1 MFSNGRQCVL
11 LIGCQLGLLFASAG
25 VSKEVPVEFNRDI
38 RPILADNC
46 YACHGPDENQRQAD
60 LRLDV
65 QAEVFADRGG
75 YSVIVPGKPGLSELL
90 QRITS
95 TDPDEVMPPADHR
108 KKLTESEKQLLKR
121 WVEEGAKWQTHW
133 AWRPAKRTTIAN
145 SSNKTGNY
153 IDQQIGARLAAAG
166 LDSAPPADKIVLL
179 RRLYFDLIGLP
190 PTPEQVDAYLADQS
204 PDAYE
209 KQVDQLLASPHYG
222 ERMAIFWLDQV
233 RYADT
238 VGYHGDQDVSV
249 SPYRDYVID
258 SFNSN
263 RSFDQFTREQIAG
276 DLLPSATLE
285 QRIASGY
292 NRLGMMSAEGGVQP
306 EEYLTKYAADR
317 VRTTASVWLGVT
329 LGCAECHDHKF
340 DPFTAKDFYSFAA
353 FFADIKERGLYSGAN
368 TSGVWGPQIDVHDEQ
383 LPGLVEPI
391 DQQIGALKDSMLSQ
405 VPSQTELAGLNQQQ
419 LTAKQPKSPDPKPVA
434 PAAATTSHW
443 PRLIA
448 AVDPGS
454 QNEAWAKPAMDHSQW
469 KTMQLPGHFDTA
481 ELPGFDGV
489 VWFRKTIELTEK
501 QAQASA
507 VLHLG
512 QIDDMD
518 VSWVNGTRVGGYED
532 PGHHDTLRR
541 YTVPPGVLQ
550 AGKNV
555 IAVRVMDHGAP
566 GGIAGKPEQL
576 ALQLG
581 DETLSLANQWHLA
594 PGASLA
600 VLNQHAVLE
609 SEQVQWES
617 DIRSKVFAWDR
628 QRPVDVRTYHQT
640 AHQVLDDESVL
651 MTGPVTDEDCYLLTL
666 QLPAGTHRALRL
678 EVLPDK
684 KLPNQGPGRAGNGN
698 FVITQLRV
706 VQGDHRERMEE
717 LKKVVDSWPEELA
730 EVDLEL
736 VNATATFEQADN
748 GANPY
753 KKWSAASAIDRDK
766 HGPTFGWA
774 VMPQNGQKNEWVAQ
788 FAQPLELS
796 EPETLTIVLHQY
808 HGAGN
813 HVLGRFRISS
823 TANADATADPFKS
836 LPAKVK
842 QLVGIDPADRTDSQ
856 KQVVKDYYFSIAPAL
871 EPIRQQIA
879 ELEKQR
885 EQITKAHTRTSLVT
899 VAVPPREMRV
909 LPRGNWMD
917 KTGDVVVPEIP
928 ALFGSLEN
936 PDGRR
941 LNRLD
946 LANWIVSADNP
957 LTARVF
963 VNRLWKLYFGT
974 GLSKVLDDLGAQGEA
989 PSHPELLDMLAQDFV
1004 DSDWDVKAIVRK
1016 LVTSQTYRQS
1026 SAERTEL
1033 LEVDPYNRLLARQS
1047 RYRLEAELIRDNALS
1062 VSGLLV
1068 TEIGGRSAKPYQPA
1082 GLYRH
1087 LNFPA
1092 RKYVA
1097 DEGENQFRRG
1107 LYTHWQRQFLHPAM
1121 KAFDAPSREECSCE
1135 RPRSNT
1141 PVGALVM
1148 LNDPSFVEAARNL
1161 AELTMRD
1168 TATDVGSRV
1177 DMMFRR
1183 ALSRNPS
1190 PRERK
1195 VMTGLFQAHLT
1206 HFQANPAQAELIVQ
1220 TGISE
1225 VPADLSKSE
1234 LAAWT
1239 SVGRTVMNLHEFVTR
1254 N

>member
-11 LIGCQLGLLFASAG
+11 LIGCQLGLLFGSAG

-60 LRLDV
+60 LRLDL

-121 WVEEGAKWQTHW
+121 WVEEGAKWQQHW
-133 AWRPAKRTTIAN
+133 AWKPAKRTTTAHA
-145 SSNKTGNY
+145 SDKTGNY
-153 IDQQIGARLAAAG
+153 IEQQIGARLAVAG

-285 QRIASGY
+285 QQIASGY

-353 FFADIKERGLYSGAN
+353 FFADIKEKGLYSGSN
-368 TSGVWGPQIDVHDEQ
+368 TSGIWGSQIDVPDDE
-383 LPGLVEPI
+383 LAKLIEPL
-391 DQQIGALKDSMLSQ
+391 DKQIAELKESMQSQKDSLS
-405 VPSQTELAGLNQQQ
+405 
-419 LTAKQPKSPDPKPVA
+419 
-434 PAAATTSHW
+434 
-443 PRLIA
+443 
-448 AVDPGS
+448 
-454 QNEAWAKPAMDHSQW
+454 
-469 KTMQLPGHFDTA
+469 
-481 ELPGFDGV
+481 
-489 VWFRKTIELTEK
+489 
-501 QAQASA
+501 
-507 VLHLG
+507 
-512 QIDDMD
+512 
-518 VSWVNGTRVGGYED
+518 
-532 PGHHDTLRR
+532 
-541 YTVPPGVLQ
+541 
-550 AGKNV
+550 
-555 IAVRVMDHGAP
+555 
-566 GGIAGKPEQL
+566 
-576 ALQLG
+576 
-581 DETLSLANQWHLA
+581 
-594 PGASLA
+594 
-600 VLNQHAVLE
+600 
-609 SEQVQWES
+609 SEHVQWES

-628 QRPVDVRTYHQT
+628 LRPVDVRTYHQT

-698 FVITQLRV
+698 FVVTQLRV

-842 QLVGIDPADRTDSQ
+842 QLVGTDPADRTDSQ
-856 KQVVKDYYFSIAPAL
+856 NQVVQDYYFSIAPAL

-928 ALFGSLEN
+928 ALFGSLKN

-989 PSHPELLDMLAQDFV
+989 PSHPELLDLLAQDFV
-1004 DSDWDVKAIVRK
+1004 DSDWNVKAMVRK

-1026 SAERTEL
+1026 SAERTGLDEL
-1033 LEVDPYNRLLARQS
+1033 DPYNRLLARQS

-1097 DEGENQFRRG
+1097 DAGENQFRRG

-1161 AELTMRD
+1161 AELVMRSD
-1168 TATDVGSRV
+1168 ATDAEGRV

-1183 ALSRNPS
+1183 ALSRYPS
-1190 PRERK
+1190 PAERD
-1195 VMTGLFQAHLT
+1195 VLTSLLQSHLS
-1206 HFQANPAQAELIVQ
+1206 HYQANPDQAALIVQ
-1220 TGISE
+1220 TGVSP
-1225 VPADLSKSE
+1225 VPDDLSKPE

-1239 SVGRTVMNLHEFVTR
+1239 SVARALMNLHEFVTR